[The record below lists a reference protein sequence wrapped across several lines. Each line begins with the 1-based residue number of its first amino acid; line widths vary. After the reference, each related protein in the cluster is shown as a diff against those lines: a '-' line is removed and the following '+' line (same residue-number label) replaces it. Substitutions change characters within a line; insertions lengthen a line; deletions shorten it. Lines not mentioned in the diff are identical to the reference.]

1 MTADN
6 FSVEAEQLV
15 KQIERLDYYQI
26 LQVDPGASIGQI
38 RQAYHMQS
46 RKFHPDRYFHLPDS
60 HFKETVYTI
69 SKRVAEAYVV
79 LRDAQK
85 RRFYDQ
91 QLQQSQ
97 HRILRYTEQS
107 AQAQK
112 QAKSEEIGKTEAG
125 RRNYRQGMTEL
136 KRNNF
141 SAAERSFKTALA
153 YEPDNEL
160 YQRMAKDA
168 GAQIKTDYTIK

>member
-1 MTADN
+1 LLGLLPD
-6 FSVEAEQLV
+6 SSDRS
-15 KQIERLDYYQI
+15 KRLD
-26 LQVDPGASIGQI
+26 
-38 RQAYHMQS
+38 
-46 RKFHPDRYFHLPDS
+46 PDRYFHLPDGPV
-60 HFKETVYTI
+60 KENVYTI

-79 LRDAQK
+79 LRDVQM

-107 AQAQK
+107 AQAHK
-112 QAKSEEIGKTEAG
+112 QAKSEEIGKTDAG
-125 RRNYRQGMTEL
+125 RRNYRQGMIEL

-141 SAAERSFKTALA
+141 SAAQRSFKTALA

-160 YQRMAKDA
+160 FQRMAQEA
-168 GAQIKTDYTIK
+168 GAQIKTDYSIK

>member
-1 MTADN
+1 MATNN
-6 FSVEAEQLV
+6 FSAEAEHLV
-15 KQIERLDYYQI
+15 NQIDRLDYYQI
-26 LQVDPGASIGQI
+26 LQIDPRASTGEI

-60 HFKETVYTI
+60 LFKDNVYTI

-85 RRFYDQ
+85 RQFYDQ

-107 AQAQK
+107 AQAHK
-112 QAKSEEIGKTEAG
+112 QAKSEEVGKTEAG
-125 RRNYRQGMTEL
+125 RRNYRQGLIEL
-136 KRNNF
+136 KRNSFN
-141 SAAERSFKTALA
+141 AAARSFKTALA

-160 YQRMAKDA
+160 YRRMAQEA
-168 GAQIKTDYTIK
+168 SAQIKTDYTIK